1 VLEIAKTIQRTS
13 MFHKMNTQLF
23 GELKQKIHK
32 IWKAQLEGAIFFT
45 KLRKAIR
52 FYREFCKVKAPKF
65 CKEYELKQ
73 DLECAQGSL
82 QDTIQD
88 VG

>member
-23 GELKQKIHK
+23 GELKEKIHK
-32 IWKAQLEGAIFFT
+32 IWKAQLEGATFFT

-52 FYREFCKVKAPKF
+52 FYREFCKVKATKF
-65 CKEYELKQ
+65 CKEFELKQ
-73 DLECAQGSL
+73 DLEC
-82 QDTIQD
+82 T
-88 VG
+88 